1 MDDEAVGE
9 LELIVPWRVVF
20 ERLALQ
26 HQNNRM
32 VKGLSIPI
40 VRNNLI
46 VENLSIPMV
55 RHDTLVKAY
64 RLPIVRN
71 SRMLKSL
78 SIPIYV
84 RTSRRVGCL
93 SMSMFQNN
101 RFRFS
106 LLIFYRPDSSTVL
119 EMSIDSYVFQRNA
132 SRLGVL
138 SRLDEP

>member
-40 VRNNLI
+40 
-46 VENLSIPMV
+46 
-55 RHDTLVKAY
+55 
-64 RLPIVRN
+64 
-71 SRMLKSL
+71 
-78 SIPIYV
+78 YV
-84 RTSRRVGCL
+84 RTNRRVGCL